1 MENQACKP
9 APQAENPVNPCS
21 DPVTVDLPDKLPG
34 FSVVWKLIGET
45 VININ
50 NKDKGDGMRKLA
62 GIIRKLIFRIKRR
75 REMPELLRM
84 VEYVNNIQIDTTETK
99 ER

>member
-1 MENQACKP
+1 M
-9 APQAENPVNPCS
+9 NPGS
-21 DPVTVDLPDKLPG
+21 HPVTVDLPDKLPG
-34 FSVVWKLIGET
+34 FSVVWKPIGET

-50 NKDKGDGMRKLA
+50 NKDKGDGMKKLA

-84 VEYVNNIQIDTTETK
+84 AEYVNNIQIDTTETK

>member
-1 MENQACKP
+1 
-9 APQAENPVNPCS
+9 
-21 DPVTVDLPDKLPG
+21 
-34 FSVVWKLIGET
+34 
-45 VININ
+45 
-50 NKDKGDGMRKLA
+50 MRKLA

-84 VEYVNNIQIDTTETK
+84 VEYVNNIQIDTNETK